1 VRAVPTPPTRPSQ
14 TLEDRIAEVVARVTG
29 RRAAEP
35 EEDLALDSLGAAEL
49 VLALEEEFDHR
60 LKDDEVPRSI
70 AHALRSL
77 RGAKR
82 RGGRALRP
90 GIGHLQWLSEAVGG
104 KGLSR
109 FFRLR
114 VEGVDGVPA
123 DGAVVLASN
132 HDSLLDIPV
141 LAIAS
146 PRKVWFMAKR
156 ELFRPGFP
164 TWFFHALGGFPVDR
178 VGPDV
183 EAVRSALEVL
193 DAGRALGMYPE
204 GTRSRDF
211 LPFLPGAAWLALAA
225 GAPLV
230 PVGITGT
237 ADAMPS
243 GSRIP
248 RRTPVRVRFGE
259 PRSPGKEDDPRA
271 RLERARGVT
280 EELRADVERLLDRP

>member
-1 VRAVPTPPTRPSQ
+1 VPTPPPRPSQ
-14 TLEDRIAEVVARVTG
+14 PLEDRIAQVVARVTG
-29 RRAAEP
+29 RRAVGP
-35 EEDLALDSLGAAEL
+35 EEDLGLDSLGAAEL
-49 VLALEEEFDHR
+49 VLALEEEFERR
-60 LKDDEVPRSI
+60 LRDDEVPRSV
-70 AHALRSL
+70 ADALRSL
-77 RGAKR
+77 EVAEP
-82 RGGRALRP
+82 RGGRTLQP
-90 GIGHLQWLSEAVGG
+90 GIGHLQWISEAVGRAA
-104 KGLSR
+104 LSR
-109 FFRLR
+109 YLRLR
-114 VEGVDGVPA
+114 VEGADGVPP

-132 HDSLLDIPV
+132 HDSLLDIPF

-146 PRKVWFMAKR
+146 PRRVWFMAKR

-164 TWFFHALGGFPVDR
+164 TWFFHVLGGFPVDR

-183 EAVRSALEVL
+183 EAVRSGLEVL
-193 DAGRALGMYPE
+193 EAGRALGMYPE

-248 RRTPVRVRFGE
+248 RRTHVRVRFGA
-259 PRSPGKEDDPRA
+259 PRSPGREDDPRA
-271 RLERARGVT
+271 RLERAREVT

>member
-1 VRAVPTPPTRPSQ
+1 M
-14 TLEDRIAEVVARVTG
+14 EDRIAEVVARVTG

-49 VLALEEEFDHR
+49 VLALEEEFDCR
-60 LKDDEVPRSI
+60 LRDDEIPRSV
-70 AHALRSL
+70 ADALRSL
-77 RGAKR
+77 GVAEPQA
-82 RGGRALRP
+82 GRTLRP
-90 GIGHLQWLSEAVGG
+90 GIGHLQWVPEAMGG
-104 KGLSR
+104 AALSR

-114 VEGVDGVPA
+114 VEGADRVPA

-132 HDSLLDIPV
+132 HDSLLDIPF

-146 PRKVWFMAKR
+146 PRRVWFMAKR

-164 TWFFHALGGFPVDR
+164 TWFFHVLGGFPVDR
-178 VGPDV
+178 VGPDL

-193 DAGRALGMYPE
+193 EAGRALGMYPE

-211 LPFLPGAAWLALAA
+211 LPFLPGAAWLAMAA

-230 PVGITGT
+230 PVGISGT

-243 GSRIP
+243 GSRTP
-248 RRTPVRVRFGE
+248 RRTHVRVRFGE
-259 PRSPGKEDDPRA
+259 PRSPGKEDDPLARLKRA
-271 RLERARGVT
+271 REVT
-280 EELRADVERLLDRP
+280 EELRVDVERLLD